1 MPSTRAAEAI
11 RAAVPGASLLPLVGD
26 VTRETEA
33 ARIVEETAARLGGL
47 HTLVNVAGVRVYAP
61 LAEADAADW
70 ERIIGVNVLGT
81 AHCCKA
87 ALPRMRGTGRGT
99 IVNVSSVYG
108 LMGRTGMG
116 QYDTTKAAVLGFTR
130 ALAVEEAPHRV
141 RVNAVCPGGTIT
153 PYHIRRAAARGVSET
168 ELRGGADPGQ
178 PAGPLGRAARGG
190 VSHPVPGLR
199 RVLVRDRRHPHGG
212 RGPIDPVT
220 APPGGPPRVVS
231 PRVISV
237 DVLRGLTVA
246 AMVLV
251 NNPGSWASVY
261 WPLRHAEWN
270 GFTPTDMIFPFFLF
284 IVGVSIP
291 LALGPRL
298 EERRAARLVGR
309 VLWRSLAIFAL
320 GLLLHALPW
329 FHLATLRIPGVL
341 QRIAV
346 CYLLAALL
354 VIVSG
359 GVAGWR
365 LQAVVAGALLVGYWL
380 LMTRVAPP
388 GGVAGDLSPAGNLA
402 GYVDRVVLGPHIWQ
416 AAKFYDPEG
425 VLSTLPAVA
434 TTLLGVLAG
443 HWIRGA
449 GPTGRTVG
457 GLAIGGVAA
466 TAAGWLWALSFPINK
481 SLWTSS
487 YALFMSGLAA
497 LALAI
502 CYWMIEVRGWRRL
515 TGPFVVL
522 GVTALPLFFLSS
534 LMARLLLLIRV
545 GPDRIRLHAWLFE
558 HLFAPWASAVQRVP
572 GLRRGLRAALVGPH
586 VGAPPE
592 RAPPPR
598 LTPARDR
605 LTKGLSRSQ
614 KRHGRSTQASA

>member
-1 MPSTRAAEAI
+1 
-11 RAAVPGASLLPLVGD
+11 
-26 VTRETEA
+26 
-33 ARIVEETAARLGGL
+33 
-47 HTLVNVAGVRVYAP
+47 
-61 LAEADAADW
+61 
-70 ERIIGVNVLGT
+70 
-81 AHCCKA
+81 
-87 ALPRMRGTGRGT
+87 
-99 IVNVSSVYG
+99 
-108 LMGRTGMG
+108 
-116 QYDTTKAAVLGFTR
+116 
-130 ALAVEEAPHRV
+130 
-141 RVNAVCPGGTIT
+141 
-153 PYHIRRAAARGVSET
+153 
-168 ELRGGADPGQ
+168 
-178 PAGPLGRAARGG
+178 
-190 VSHPVPGLR
+190 
-199 RVLVRDRRHPHGG
+199 
-212 RGPIDPVT
+212 
-220 APPGGPPRVVS
+220 
-231 PRVISV
+231 V

-261 WPLRHAEWN
+261 WPLRHAEWS

-298 EERRAARLVGR
+298 EERRAAGLVGR

-320 GLLLHALPW
+320 GVLLHALPW

-354 VIVSG
+354 VLVSG

-365 LQAVVAGALLVGYWL
+365 LQAAVAGGLLVGYWM

-402 GYVDRVVLGPHIWQ
+402 GYVDRLVLGPHLWQ
-416 AAKFYDPEG
+416 VSKFYDPEG
-425 VLSTLPAVA
+425 VLSTLPAMA

-449 GPTGRTVG
+449 GPTRRAVG
-457 GLAIGGVAA
+457 GLVIGGVAA
-466 TAAGWLWALSFPINK
+466 TAAGWLWAQSFPINK
-481 SLWTSS
+481 ALWTSS

-497 LALAI
+497 LTLAA
-502 CYWMIEVRGWRRL
+502 CYWMIEVRGWRRV

-545 GPDRIRLHAWLFE
+545 GPDRVRLHAWLFE
-558 HLFAPWASAVQRVP
+558 HLFAPWASPFNASLAFALAYVLLWWGLMWALHRS
-572 GLRRGLRAALVGPH
+572 GLRLRV
-586 VGAPPE
+586 
-592 RAPPPR
+592 
-598 LTPARDR
+598 
-605 LTKGLSRSQ
+605 
-614 KRHGRSTQASA
+614 

>member
-1 MPSTRAAEAI
+1 M
-11 RAAVPGASLLPLVGD
+11 
-26 VTRETEA
+26 
-33 ARIVEETAARLGGL
+33 
-47 HTLVNVAGVRVYAP
+47 
-61 LAEADAADW
+61 
-70 ERIIGVNVLGT
+70 
-81 AHCCKA
+81 
-87 ALPRMRGTGRGT
+87 
-99 IVNVSSVYG
+99 
-108 LMGRTGMG
+108 
-116 QYDTTKAAVLGFTR
+116 
-130 ALAVEEAPHRV
+130 
-141 RVNAVCPGGTIT
+141 
-153 PYHIRRAAARGVSET
+153 
-168 ELRGGADPGQ
+168 
-178 PAGPLGRAARGG
+178 
-190 VSHPVPGLR
+190 
-199 RVLVRDRRHPHGG
+199 
-212 RGPIDPVT
+212 T
-220 APPGGPPRVVS
+220 APPGGPPRVIS

-261 WPLRHAEWN
+261 WPLRHAEWS
-270 GFTPTDMIFPFFLF
+270 GFTPTDMIFPLFLF

-298 EERRAARLVGR
+298 EERRAAGLVGR
-309 VLWRSLAIFAL
+309 VLWRSLAIFTL

-354 VIVSG
+354 VIVSSG
-359 GVAGWR
+359 GAGWR
-365 LQAVVAGALLVGYWL
+365 LQAAVAGGLLVGYWL

-402 GYVDRVVLGPHIWQ
+402 GYVDRLVLGPHLWQ
-416 AAKFYDPEG
+416 VSKFYDPEG

-502 CYWMIEVRGWRRL
+502 CYWMIEVRGWRRV

-558 HLFAPWASAVQRVP
+558 HLFAPWASPFNASLAFALAYVLLWWGLMWALHRS
-572 GLRRGLRAALVGPH
+572 GLRLRV
-586 VGAPPE
+586 
-592 RAPPPR
+592 
-598 LTPARDR
+598 
-605 LTKGLSRSQ
+605 
-614 KRHGRSTQASA
+614 